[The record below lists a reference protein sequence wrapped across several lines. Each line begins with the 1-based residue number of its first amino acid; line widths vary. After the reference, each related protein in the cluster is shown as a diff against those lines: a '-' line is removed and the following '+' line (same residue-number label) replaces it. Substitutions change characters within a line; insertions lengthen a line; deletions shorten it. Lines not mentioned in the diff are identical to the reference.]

1 MLTIPKKRD
10 KKYKGVG
17 NFIVIHTAEPVK
29 YDSTGFVEKNADEI
43 PELLENICLKSESEM
58 IKNIWLKDTG
68 IDLEAGRN
76 RREYKVK
83 K

>member
-43 PELLENICLKSESEM
+43 PELLENICLKSES
-58 IKNIWLKDTG
+58 
-68 IDLEAGRN
+68 
-76 RREYKVK
+76 
-83 K
+83 